1 MKRKAAESHDLVC
14 PEATVDCQFAEAGC
28 EVKPKRKD
36 LESHLDA
43 NMKQHLSQLMTAHV
57 TMKQEFQAYKESHKE
72 KDQHAV
78 SPPSLGEQAHETASK
93 KTSPLLPQPSYR
105 SNPNLSPVPSPF
117 ANYHEL

>member
-14 PEATVDCQFAEAGC
+14 PEATVECQFAEAGC

-57 TMKQEFQAYKESHKE
+57 KMKLKLLKKAMQRMNQPRLSVFQECCRITPEKFMDITPYTSEEPCLFITWLLSYSDFHVQIYKE
-72 KDQHAV
+72 V
-78 SPPSLGEQAHETASK
+78 
-93 KTSPLLPQPSYR
+93 
-105 SNPNLSPVPSPF
+105 
-117 ANYHEL
+117 